1 MQDTCI
7 PTSMA
12 LTNSNFGNFC
22 LFMTAWL
29 LMSVTLYNFV
39 LLNPLAPAMRTMYET
54 THMNRYNETM
64 PEEKWTV
71 LYAVS
76 VSCVYFGAIVGGVG
90 TNFMLSYVSRK
101 GLMQLSHVINIIGVI
116 VIALVAGTTWSY
128 EALIIGRIIA
138 GIPLGV
144 AYNLPIL
151 MMAELSAKCKQNF
164 WQSVVGLSVA
174 FGILIGSIFSHPK
187 ILGSLSLW
195 TVLVSLAVIPSLI
208 YLISSHWI
216 PNTPFYV
223 LRTYGKDEALEVLKK
238 LRQGTLDEI
247 KEELSSMSD
256 EIGGKRKVL
265 IKEMLTTKNF
275 RNMFAGVVALFLN
288 LVLVGIDNILLYSDK
303 VFIEAGISPDKATF
317 ATIGVFAMQLLAS
330 LVGSKLVDR
339 FGGFKVHVAS
349 NILIIFAHVTYTV
362 SQVATPAAPNAMP
375 YVAIFAVGVFL
386 IAWSGGT
393 NLTTFALLGE
403 ITSEPTRSTAYGYSA
418 VIFWVVA
425 WTVGFVPPY
434 LQIHLGP
441 YALTIWLGCAI
452 LFLIYFI
459 IFIPR
464 LKRLR
469 HKDDDLFMESKNDME
484 IKKLNC

>member
-1 MQDTCI
+1 
-7 PTSMA
+7 MA
-12 LTNSNFGNFC
+12 LTNSNFGNLC
-22 LFMTAWL
+22 LFATAWL
-29 LMSVTLYNFV
+29 ILSVAVYNFV

-64 PEEKWTV
+64 SEEKWTV

-76 VSCVYFGAIVGGVG
+76 VSCVYFGSVVGGVG
-90 TNFMLSYVSRK
+90 TNFMLTYVSRK
-101 GLMQLSHVINIIGVI
+101 RLMQLSHVINITGVI

-128 EALIIGRIIA
+128 EALIIGRIIGGVSL
-138 GIPLGV
+138 GI
-144 AYNLPIL
+144 AYNLPSL
-151 MMAELSAKCKQNF
+151 MMSEMSAKCKQNF
-164 WQSVVGLSVA
+164 WQGVVGAAVA

-187 ILGSLSLW
+187 VLGSLSLW

-238 LRQGTLDEI
+238 LRKGTLADI
-247 KEELSSMSD
+247 KEELSSMTEETS
-256 EIGGKRKVL
+256 GKRKVL
-265 IKEMLTTKNF
+265 IKEMCTTKKY
-275 RNMFAGVVALFLN
+275 RNMLIGVIFLYLN
-288 LVLVGIDNILLYSDK
+288 LNLVGIDNILLYSDK
-303 VFIEAGISPDKATF
+303 IFIEAGISPDKATF
-317 ATIGVFAMQLLAS
+317 ATIGVFAMQMLAS

-393 NLTTFALLGE
+393 NLATFAILGE

-418 VIFWVVA
+418 GILWSVA
-425 WTVGFVPPY
+425 WVASFIPPY
-434 LQIHLGP
+434 LKIHLGS
-441 YALTIWLGCAI
+441 YALTIWLGFATV
-452 LFLIYFI
+452 FLIYVI
-459 IFIPR
+459 IFIPK
-464 LKRLR
+464 LKRQRQQEVILYS
-469 HKDDDLFMESKNDME
+469 KESQNNEVKSLTVE
-484 IKKLNC
+484 S